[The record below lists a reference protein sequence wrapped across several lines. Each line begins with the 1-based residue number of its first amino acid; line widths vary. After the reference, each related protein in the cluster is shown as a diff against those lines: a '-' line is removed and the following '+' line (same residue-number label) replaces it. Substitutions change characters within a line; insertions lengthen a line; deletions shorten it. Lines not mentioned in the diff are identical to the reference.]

1 MNSYGPM
8 LTKKA
13 IVIMLYYT
21 NESFPCSSALPS
33 MSQIIERFRI
43 HDSTCKSFHMYSD
56 SWQEFPVWT
65 TKVKIPIHGN
75 ISSLNVSVASG
86 IILYEAIRQR
96 KN

>member
-1 MNSYGPM
+1 MFLTMNSYGQM

-33 MSQIIERFRI
+33 MFQIIERFRI
-43 HDSTCKSFHMYSD
+43 HDFTCKSFHMYSD

-65 TKVKIPIHGN
+65 TKVKIPFHFLAHCYDARTRK
-75 ISSLNVSVASG
+75 IST
-86 IILYEAIRQR
+86 
-96 KN
+96 